1 MILTVYK
8 AYLFCAMLVALPLC
22 IATYLVER
30 CEINE
35 DIDLAQ
41 LQEIN

>member
-22 IATYLVER
+22 IATYLVDR
-30 CEINE
+30 CET
-35 DIDLAQ
+35 IDEIALAQ
-41 LQEIN
+41 LQELN